1 MCSRNIHSPSKLQ
14 STTNIPVEVNVWN
27 VMKSSS
33 RMAKRH
39 KGKYF
44 NVSESYEIQH
54 LKQVIHHWFNVA
66 TVQAYDL

>member
-1 MCSRNIHSPSKLQ
+1 
-14 STTNIPVEVNVWN
+14 
-27 VMKSSS
+27 MKSSS